1 MEWGDD
7 VKAVSKDEA
16 VMLVNHQATG
26 DVCTLMMC
34 LQDKGLVS
42 RPEGSAQP
50 EMGRPRK
57 QFKCL
62 TVVWNIDFNMYP
74 FPEN

>member
-7 VKAVSKDEA
+7 IKAISKDEA

-34 LQDKGLVS
+34 LQDKGQVS
-42 RPEGSAQP
+42 PSPTA
-50 EMGRPRK
+50 GRGGPRRTHPSVFLRLERRL
-57 QFKCL
+57 QCVL
-62 TVVWNIDFNMYP
+62 ACSS
-74 FPEN
+74 